1 MTRRHNLAR
10 LFADRR
16 TRRISFIKR
25 DGAIRWMTFR
35 YQGGPIVGSSM
46 TVWDLEAD
54 AHRKINLST
63 IQPGGVV
70 LRAER

>member
-16 TRRISFIKR
+16 TRRISFIKK
-25 DGAIRWMTFR
+25 DGSLRFMTFEYR
-35 YQGGPIVGSSM
+35 GGPIVGSSM
-46 TVWDLEAD
+46 AVWDLEAD
-54 AHRKINLST
+54 GFRKINLST
-63 IQPGGVV
+63 VQPGGVV